1 LEPLYTFKSIIAIVF
16 MDKKNP
22 AIFGFVRRQI
32 FVVAP
37 KGITRAGH
45 VHKVSLVSLGHQ
57 DFIF

>member
-1 LEPLYTFKSIIAIVF
+1 

-22 AIFGFVRRQI
+22 AIFGFERRQI

-37 KGITRAGH
+37 KGITRVGH